1 VAGGVPA
8 QQRVPGVQDRKP
20 VRRLLKAGLGEF
32 STRGLHA
39 VSVDDL
45 VRRAQTSHGT
55 LYLYLSS
62 KEDLFKALL
71 RDARH
76 EMKIITD

>member
-1 VAGGVPA
+1 
-8 QQRVPGVQDRKP
+8 
-20 VRRLLKAGLGEF
+20 
-32 STRGLHA
+32 